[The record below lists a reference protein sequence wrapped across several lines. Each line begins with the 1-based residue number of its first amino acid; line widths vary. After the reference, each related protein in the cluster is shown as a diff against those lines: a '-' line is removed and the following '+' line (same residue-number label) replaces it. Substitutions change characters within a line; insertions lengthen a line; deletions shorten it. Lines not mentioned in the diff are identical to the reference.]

1 MSEQQTRTG
10 GPTTVRA
17 TLAKALTMGMRRA
30 MGEDPRVLLMG
41 EDIGSLG
48 GVYRV
53 TEGLKG
59 EFGAHRVLDTPLGE
73 AGIVGT
79 ATGMAMRGYRPVCE
93 IQFDGFTFPAYNQI
107 TTQLAKMHARTD
119 GDVTVPVTIRIP
131 YGGLVGSIEHHSESP
146 EAQFSHTAGL
156 RIVSPSSPQDAY
168 WMIQQSIACPDP
180 VIFFEPKRRYWLKGE
195 VDLENPS
202 TADPFSAQVL
212 REGSELSLVAWGP
225 LVPVAMAAA
234 EAAAQEGR
242 SVEVIDLRSLSPIDF
257 ATLEASVQRTGRMVV
272 AHEAPVFSGLGA
284 EIAARITDLS
294 LVAWG
299 PLVPVAMAAAEAAAQ
314 EGRSVE
320 VIDLRSLSP
329 IDFATLEASVQRTG
343 RMVVAHEAPVFSGLG
358 AEIAAR
364 ITERSFYSLEAPVI
378 RVGGYH
384 MPYPPA
390 GVEADYVPD
399 LDRVLDGMDRAFAY

>member
-93 IQFDGFTFPAYNQI
+93 IQFDGFTFPAYNQM

-257 ATLEASVQRTGRMVV
+257 ATLEAS
-272 AHEAPVFSGLGA
+272 A
-284 EIAARITDLS
+284 
-294 LVAWG
+294 
-299 PLVPVAMAAAEAAAQ
+299 
-314 EGRSVE
+314 
-320 VIDLRSLSP
+320 
-329 IDFATLEASVQRTG
+329 QRTG

>member
-195 VDLENPS
+195 IDLENPS

-212 REGSELSLVAWGP
+212 RQGSE
-225 LVPVAMAAA
+225 
-234 EAAAQEGR
+234 
-242 SVEVIDLRSLSPIDF
+242 
-257 ATLEASVQRTGRMVV
+257 
-272 AHEAPVFSGLGA
+272 
-284 EIAARITDLS
+284 LS

-399 LDRVLDGMDRAFAY
+399 LDRILDGIDRAFAY

>member
-1 MSEQQTRTG
+1 MCIRD
-10 GPTTVRA
+10 R
-17 TLAKALTMGMRRA
+17 
-30 MGEDPRVLLMG
+30 
-41 EDIGSLG
+41 
-48 GVYRV
+48 
-53 TEGLKG
+53 
-59 EFGAHRVLDTPLGE
+59 
-73 AGIVGT
+73 
-79 ATGMAMRGYRPVCE
+79 
-93 IQFDGFTFPAYNQI
+93 FDGFTFPAYNQI

-156 RIVSPSSPQDAY
+156 RIVSPSSPQDAF

-284 EIAARITDLS
+284 EIAARIT
-294 LVAWG
+294 
-299 PLVPVAMAAAEAAAQ
+299 
-314 EGRSVE
+314 
-320 VIDLRSLSP
+320 
-329 IDFATLEASVQRTG
+329 
-343 RMVVAHEAPVFSGLG
+343 
-358 AEIAAR
+358 
-364 ITERSFYSLEAPVI
+364 ERSFYSLEAPVI

>member
-10 GPTTVRA
+10 GPATVRA

-107 TTQLAKMHARTD
+107 TTQLAKMHGRTD

-234 EAAAQEGR
+234 EAAAQEG
-242 SVEVIDLRSLSPIDF
+242 
-257 ATLEASVQRTGRMVV
+257 
-272 AHEAPVFSGLGA
+272 H
-284 EIAARITDLS
+284 
-294 LVAWG
+294 
-299 PLVPVAMAAAEAAAQ
+299 
-314 EGRSVE
+314 SVE

>member
-10 GPTTVRA
+10 GPTTVRV

-156 RIVSPSSPQDAY
+156 RIVSPSSPQDAF

-284 EIAARITDLS
+284 EIAARIT
-294 LVAWG
+294 
-299 PLVPVAMAAAEAAAQ
+299 
-314 EGRSVE
+314 
-320 VIDLRSLSP
+320 
-329 IDFATLEASVQRTG
+329 
-343 RMVVAHEAPVFSGLG
+343 
-358 AEIAAR
+358 
-364 ITERSFYSLEAPVI
+364 ERSFYSLEAPVI

>member
-79 ATGMAMRGYRPVCE
+79 ATGMAMRGHRPVCE

-284 EIAARITDLS
+284 EIAARIT
-294 LVAWG
+294 
-299 PLVPVAMAAAEAAAQ
+299 
-314 EGRSVE
+314 
-320 VIDLRSLSP
+320 
-329 IDFATLEASVQRTG
+329 
-343 RMVVAHEAPVFSGLG
+343 
-358 AEIAAR
+358 
-364 ITERSFYSLEAPVI
+364 ERSFYSLEAPVI

-399 LDRVLDGMDRAFAY
+399 LDRILDGIDRAFAY

>member
-10 GPTTVRA
+10 GPTTVRV

-284 EIAARITDLS
+284 EIAARIT
-294 LVAWG
+294 
-299 PLVPVAMAAAEAAAQ
+299 
-314 EGRSVE
+314 
-320 VIDLRSLSP
+320 
-329 IDFATLEASVQRTG
+329 
-343 RMVVAHEAPVFSGLG
+343 
-358 AEIAAR
+358 
-364 ITERSFYSLEAPVI
+364 ERSFYSLEAPVI

>member
-156 RIVSPSSPQDAY
+156 RIVSPSSPQDAF

-212 REGSELSLVAWGP
+212 RQGSE
-225 LVPVAMAAA
+225 
-234 EAAAQEGR
+234 
-242 SVEVIDLRSLSPIDF
+242 
-257 ATLEASVQRTGRMVV
+257 
-272 AHEAPVFSGLGA
+272 
-284 EIAARITDLS
+284 LS

>member
-131 YGGLVGSIEHHSESP
+131 YGGFVGSIEHHSESP

-284 EIAARITDLS
+284 EIAARIT
-294 LVAWG
+294 
-299 PLVPVAMAAAEAAAQ
+299 
-314 EGRSVE
+314 
-320 VIDLRSLSP
+320 
-329 IDFATLEASVQRTG
+329 
-343 RMVVAHEAPVFSGLG
+343 
-358 AEIAAR
+358 
-364 ITERSFYSLEAPVI
+364 ERSFYSLEAPVI

>member
-1 MSEQQTRTG
+1 MYKRQ
-10 GPTTVRA
+10 
-17 TLAKALTMGMRRA
+17 
-30 MGEDPRVLLMG
+30 
-41 EDIGSLG
+41 
-48 GVYRV
+48 
-53 TEGLKG
+53 
-59 EFGAHRVLDTPLGE
+59 
-73 AGIVGT
+73 
-79 ATGMAMRGYRPVCE
+79 VCE

-284 EIAARITDLS
+284 EIAARIT
-294 LVAWG
+294 
-299 PLVPVAMAAAEAAAQ
+299 
-314 EGRSVE
+314 
-320 VIDLRSLSP
+320 
-329 IDFATLEASVQRTG
+329 
-343 RMVVAHEAPVFSGLG
+343 
-358 AEIAAR
+358 
-364 ITERSFYSLEAPVI
+364 ERSFFGLEAPVI

>member
-1 MSEQQTRTG
+1 MSKLTI
-10 GPTTVRA
+10 
-17 TLAKALTMGMRRA
+17 AKAITAGLTRA
-30 MGEDPRVLLMG
+30 MEDNPKVMLMG

-53 TEGLKG
+53 TEGLKAR
-59 EFGAHRVLDTPLGE
+59 FGAHRVLDSPLGE

-79 ATGMAMRGYRPVCE
+79 AVGLAQRGYRPVCE

-284 EIAARITDLS
+284 EIAARIT
-294 LVAWG
+294 
-299 PLVPVAMAAAEAAAQ
+299 
-314 EGRSVE
+314 
-320 VIDLRSLSP
+320 
-329 IDFATLEASVQRTG
+329 
-343 RMVVAHEAPVFSGLG
+343 
-358 AEIAAR
+358 
-364 ITERSFYSLEAPVI
+364 ERSFYSLEAPVI

>member
-284 EIAARITDLS
+284 EIAARIT
-294 LVAWG
+294 
-299 PLVPVAMAAAEAAAQ
+299 
-314 EGRSVE
+314 
-320 VIDLRSLSP
+320 
-329 IDFATLEASVQRTG
+329 
-343 RMVVAHEAPVFSGLG
+343 
-358 AEIAAR
+358 
-364 ITERSFYSLEAPVI
+364 ERSFYGLEAPVI

>member
-284 EIAARITDLS
+284 E
-294 LVAWG
+294 V
-299 PLVPVAMAAAEAAAQ
+299 
-314 EGRSVE
+314 
-320 VIDLRSLSP
+320 
-329 IDFATLEASVQRTG
+329 
-343 RMVVAHEAPVFSGLG
+343 
-358 AEIAAR
+358 AAR
-364 ITERSFYSLEAPVI
+364 ITERGFYSLEAPVI